1 MKSKILS
8 LILCLAV
15 LPAAAVPANQ
25 SAGKNDNARPQYLSI
40 QKLMNTFQ
48 VISGYYVDTVNE
60 PHVVDE
66 AIKAMLH
73 TLDPHSTYSDPEAT
87 RALTEPLQGN
97 FSGIGIQF
105 NMLDDTVKVIQTVV
119 GGPSEKV
126 GILAGDRIMT
136 ANDTL
141 ISGVKMPQ
149 ADVMKRLRGPKG
161 SVVKI
166 GARRRGVPEMIYF
179 TIERDDIPTYSV
191 NAAYMADDNTGYI
204 KATLFGETTAKEL
217 AEAIVKLQGQGMTD
231 LVLDLEDN
239 GGGYLQAAID
249 MASMLLDDDALIVYT
264 DGRMAP
270 ATYYNASKA
279 PVKFNGRLVVTVN
292 QYSASASEIL
302 SGAVQDNDRGVI
314 VGRRTFGKG
323 LVQRPIPFPDGSMIR
338 LTTARYYT
346 PSGRLIQ
353 KPYKP
358 GEDEDYELDIVHRYE
373 AGEFNSADSVHFDE
387 SLLKRTLRNGRK
399 VYGGGGIMPDAFVP
413 VDTSY
418 YSTYYRDLVAKAVI
432 NRYTLAYVDEHRS
445 RLRREWPT
453 ADAFVGGFKVSQA
466 MIDSIVALGEREG
479 VKPDSAQLDV
489 SRPAIEL
496 IVKGLIG
503 RDLFEQSIYYRVVNP
518 IDPIYRRALEI
529 INDEKLYDRLLEG
542 SPEVK

>member
-15 LPAAAVPANQ
+15 LPAAAVPAIQ
-25 SAGKNDNARPQYLSI
+25 SAGKNDNARPQYLPI

-204 KATLFGETTAKEL
+204 KATLFGETTAREL

-373 AGEFNSADSVHFDE
+373 AGEFASADSVHFDE

-399 VYGGGGIMPDAFVP
+399 VYGGGGIMPDVFVP
-413 VDTSY
+413 IDTTM
-418 YSTYYRDLVAKAVI
+418 YSDFYRDLVAKGIV
-432 NRYTLAYVDEHRS
+432 NRFAATYVDDNRKELHR
-445 RLRREWPT
+445 RYPDEKAFIDRFTVDEAMLRQVVEMGV
-453 ADAFVGGFKVSQA
+453 ADSVKYDDSQF
-466 MIDSIVALGEREG
+466 IT
-479 VKPDSAQLDV
+479 
-489 SRPAIEL
+489 SRPMMEAVL
-496 IVKGLIG
+496 KGLIG
-503 RDLFEQSIYYRVVNP
+503 RDLFEQSTYYKVVNP
-518 IDPIYRRALEI
+518 VLNPIFRESLAL
-529 INDEKLYDRLLEG
+529 INDPERYARLLAGEK
-542 SPEVK
+542 E

>member
-1 MKSKILS
+1 MKSRILS

-15 LPAAAVPANQ
+15 LPAAAVPAIQ
-25 SAGKNDNARPQYLSI
+25 SAGKNDNARPQYLPI

-204 KATLFGETTAKEL
+204 KATLFGETTAREL

-373 AGEFNSADSVHFDE
+373 AGEFASADSVHFDE

-445 RLRREWPT
+445 RLRSEWPT
-453 ADAFVGGFKVSQA
+453 ADAFVGGFLS
-466 MIDSIVALGEREG
+466 
-479 VKPDSAQLDV
+479 
-489 SRPAIEL
+489 L
-496 IVKGLIG
+496 IHI
-503 RDLFEQSIYYRVVNP
+503 
-518 IDPIYRRALEI
+518 
-529 INDEKLYDRLLEG
+529 
-542 SPEVK
+542 

>member
-1 MKSKILS
+1 MKSRFLS
-8 LILCLAV
+8 LILLIAMI
-15 LPAAAVPANQ
+15 PAMALRV
-25 SAGKNDNARPQYLSI
+25 AGADNKKENSQRQYLPI

-73 TLDPHSTYSDPEAT
+73 TLDPHSTYSDAEAT

-136 ANDTL
+136 ANDTA

-161 SVVKI
+161 SIVKI
-166 GARRRGVPEMIYF
+166 GALRRGTPGMIYF

-204 KATLFGETTAKEL
+204 KVTLFGETTAKEL
-217 AEAIVKLQGQGMTD
+217 AEAIEKLRKQGMTD
-231 LVLDLEDN
+231 LILDLEDN

-264 DGRMAP
+264 EGRVQP
-270 ATYYNASKA
+270 ATYYNAAKA
-279 PVKFNGRLVVTVN
+279 LTKFDGRLVVTVN

-358 GEDEDYELDIVHRYE
+358 GEEEDYELDIIHRYE
-373 AGEFNSADSVHFDE
+373 AGEFSSADSVHFDE
-387 SLLKRTLRNGRK
+387 GLMKRTLHKERK
-399 VYGGGGIMPDAFVP
+399 VYGGGGIMPDSFVP

-418 YSTYYRDLVAKAVI
+418 YSNYYRDLVAKAVI
-432 NRYTLAYVDEHRS
+432 SRFSLTFVDEHR
-445 RLRREWPT
+445 RQLKHDWPT
-453 ADAFVGGFKVSQA
+453 EKAFVDGFKVSSA
-466 MIDSIVALGEREG
+466 MIDSITTLGEREG
-479 VKPDSAQLDV
+479 VKLDSAQLAV

-503 RDLFEQSIYYRVVNP
+503 RDIFEQSTYYRVVNP
-518 IDPIYRRALEI
+518 IDPIYRRALDI
-529 INDEKLYDRLLEG
+529 INDEKTYGDLLDGKE
-542 SPEVK
+542 EKE

>member
-1 MKSKILS
+1 MKSRFLS
-8 LILCLAV
+8 LILLIA
-15 LPAAAVPANQ
+15 LIPAAAVRV
-25 SAGKNDNARPQYLSI
+25 AGADNKKDNASRQYLPI

-136 ANDTL
+136 ANDTA

-161 SVVKI
+161 SIVKI
-166 GARRRGVPEMIYF
+166 GALRRGTPDMIYF

-204 KATLFGETTAKEL
+204 KVTLFGETTAKEL
-217 AEAIVKLQGQGMTD
+217 AEAIEKLRAQGMTD
-231 LVLDLEDN
+231 LILDLEDN

-249 MASMLLDDDALIVYT
+249 MASMLLDDESLIVYT
-264 DGRMAP
+264 EGRMQP
-270 ATYYNASKA
+270 AAYYNASRA
-279 PVKFNGRLVVTVN
+279 LTKFDGRLVVTVN

-358 GEDEDYELDIVHRYE
+358 GEEEDYELDIVHRYE
-373 AGEFNSADSVHFDE
+373 AGEFSSADSVHFNE
-387 SLLKRTLRNGRK
+387 SLLKRTLHKGRK
-399 VYGGGGIMPDAFVP
+399 VYGGGGIMPDSFVP

-418 YSTYYRDLVAKAVI
+418 YSNYYRDLVAKAVI
-432 NRYTLAYVDEHRS
+432 SRYSLAYVDQHRAQ
-445 RLRREWPT
+445 LKHDWPT
-453 ADAFVGGFKVSQA
+453 EIAFVRGFSVTPA

-479 VKPDSAQLDV
+479 VKPDSAQLAV

-503 RDLFEQSIYYRVVNP
+503 RDIFEQSTYYRVVNP
-518 IDPIYRRALEI
+518 IDPIYRRALDI
-529 INDEKLYDRLLEG
+529 INDDKQYRDLLEG
-542 SPEVK
+542 ASQHD